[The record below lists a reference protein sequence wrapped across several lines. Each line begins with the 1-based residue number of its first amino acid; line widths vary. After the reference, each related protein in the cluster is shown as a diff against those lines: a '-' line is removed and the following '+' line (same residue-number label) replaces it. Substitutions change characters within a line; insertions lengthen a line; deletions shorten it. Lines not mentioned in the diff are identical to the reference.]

1 MNKLDNIL
9 PFYFWHSSYLEIKHI
24 FVPFHNK
31 NATAAPPDESD
42 EELNDSSI
50 LSDSELSDNDNVLK
64 DGISMQH
71 QN

>member
-9 PFYFWHSSYLEIKHI
+9 PFYFWHSSYLEIQHI
-24 FVPFHNK
+24 FVSFHNK
-31 NATAAPPDESD
+31 KAIAAPSDESD